1 MIFRKKYLRAM
12 EYMRKKNGTATDAP
26 DTEQGELE
34 TKKKVQAEEIRPEKH
49 DVAAMLLSAFAIF
62 LPVALLVLLVMC
74 LPILLLALLH

>member
-12 EYMRKKNGTATDAP
+12 EYMRKKNGTAPDAP
-26 DTEQGELE
+26 DKEQGELE
-34 TKKKVQAEEIRPEKH
+34 TKRKVQTEELRPEKH